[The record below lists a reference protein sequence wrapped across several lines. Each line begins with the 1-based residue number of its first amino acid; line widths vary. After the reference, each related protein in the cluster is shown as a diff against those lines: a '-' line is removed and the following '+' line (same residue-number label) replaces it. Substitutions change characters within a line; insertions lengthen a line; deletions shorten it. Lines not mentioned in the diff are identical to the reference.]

1 MIQIAANLV
10 RNSKPPSHL
19 RPAAG
24 TFAGKKNLVARKVV
38 IKVNIRKR
46 SAQTHFPSGVIP
58 IKGALGRAGTGLCV
72 CVWIR
77 REEGG
82 GGGTGLLK

>member
-72 CVWIR
+72 CVCGSGER
-77 REEGG
+77 RGGEEEGQDS
-82 GGGTGLLK
+82 